1 MLPVYTYPMR
11 NMVPNLVYSARGSEV
26 SLVAVD
32 GKVIMRDGAFTYVDE
47 KEYLN
52 DIGRRAADE
61 FFSID
66 GTNAHFMRE
75 DKL

>member
-1 MLPVYTYPMR
+1 M
-11 NMVPNLVYSARGSEV
+11 
-26 SLVAVD
+26 D
-32 GKVIMRDGAFTYVDE
+32 GIVIMRDGAFTYVDE

-52 DIGRRAADE
+52 EISKYPDDIGRRAADE

>member
-1 MLPVYTYPMR
+1 
-11 NMVPNLVYSARGSEV
+11 
-26 SLVAVD
+26 
-32 GKVIMRDGAFTYVDE
+32 MRDGAFTYVDE

-52 DIGRRAADE
+52 EISKYQMTSARRAADE